1 MQSPSL
7 LDLQRPILV
16 PTGDSSLNVAFDSSN
31 LIHSR
36 KRKSSE
42 IEPGNHG
49 LQSDVFAAKLLS
61 PKQTVLNFAPVT
73 LVARACLPLAW
84 LDTSAGTSRTIFEA
98 TILSVE
104 EWEQRILLVRQV
116 PNGGLH
122 AVERIGQDVY
132 IACPLHSSISE
143 AWCYDAAI
151 GKVAEVKVEDL
162 LRAEGDDG
170 LRNSHTRTGSVS
182 SLPAL
187 STPKSPKKP
196 TNRRGA
202 LARMSILKPKDRA
215 SHGFMIPPNSPH
227 LSQQPTA
234 AYLDDLAGQ
243 DMAQIPIPDPVMQSP
258 AIPPSSLL
266 GAPTTVTTSSG
277 IGFQDPF
284 DNTVPLNGALLPAP
298 ASLAASENLWAGPGP
313 TGPERLRTQYFEHL
327 YTSKTSL
334 AFYVKGPL
342 SRARAHV
349 RSGGDPA
356 KAILELSEFYEQSIL
371 PTKKIDLKYK
381 ESLSKVI
388 RELPPMIVEQEG
400 EGFVG
405 QDTSQKK
412 KKSRKKK
419 VKLGKD
425 CLWPDEEEFIA
436 KWWRGRDLK
445 ATSLTATGQAE
456 EMRKEFA
463 DLRMRESEMQM
474 LLILEV
480 MLLGLAGSRLSET
493 AKPAQV
499 TDPEVKLQSV
509 EDENNEILATVPQVP
524 PKEKKRR
531 NWSSEMDTIV
541 DRLCIWHTV
550 SLDDFPATEDGGRKD
565 GSSSTSSKPNEP
577 LKDFCK
583 DVLLPFYS
591 TKLPE
596 QVKSICRKL
605 GGPEISPKR
614 SKQLH
619 PAPAMTLHRSS
630 SISSLTRSKSARPL
644 AKRTLERV
652 LSEDHQLHRH
662 TSPPTT
668 FSRGPSATA
677 SVTHNPII
685 PALKREP
692 SERPVSR
699 GGNLSKSVSFS
710 NREIDLAADQKAH
723 EQKRRKLD
731 RLAQQKR
738 ELEAAIDALKKPDR
752 KTAAGLFMDEVEDR
766 KSKEKERKS
775 AVQISAT
782 PRARRVKES
791 LMEPELPQ
799 LPKLKIQERDA
810 GMVIPSSTIKAR
822 PLRSGIP
829 SSNSTTRSSATKRA
843 VLAAIHETPSRG
855 VVKKTSNPL
864 DLPPVCPPLAKE
876 VDQFTIA
883 ATPASKQVNMGR
895 EGEPLSEHDPP
906 SGSPAQAGPYEEI
919 NSVQNLH
926 MTRSRRPV
934 LFTPVKRSD
943 VPLDHVFRDA
953 PEIPEQA
960 GRMMD
965 RVMGGRGRGMM
976 MDDSFQWSQ
985 STTDGV
991 TKTPARGTVEP
1002 KDFPMGNVEEDDI
1015 YDKLGWNDDFDL

>member
-7 LDLQRPILV
+7 PDLQRPIPV
-16 PTGDSSLNVAFDSSN
+16 PAGGSSLNVASESSH
-31 LIHSR
+31 LIHNR
-36 KRKSSE
+36 KRKSSD
-42 IEPGNHG
+42 IEPGNNG
-49 LQSDVFAAKLLS
+49 SESDIFAAKLLF
-61 PKQTVLNFAPVT
+61 PRHAPLNFAPVT

-84 LDTSAGTSRTIFEA
+84 LDTSSGTCRTIFEA

-104 EWEQRILLVRQV
+104 EWEQRILLVRQI
-116 PNGGLH
+116 PDGRLH
-122 AVERIGQDVY
+122 AVERIGQDIYV
-132 IACPLHSSISE
+132 ACTLHSWVLES
-143 AWCYDAAI
+143 WCHDAAI
-151 GKVAEVKVEDL
+151 GKIAEVKVEDL
-162 LRAEGDDG
+162 LRGEGEG
-170 LRNSHTRTGSVS
+170 GPRTGHTRSGSLS
-182 SLPAL
+182 SLTAL
-187 STPKSPKKP
+187 PTPKSPKKP

-202 LARMSILKPKDRA
+202 LARMSILKAKDHA
-215 SHGFMIPPNSPH
+215 SINGSITPSGSPN
-227 LSQQPTA
+227 LLQQSTTTA
-234 AYLDDLAGQ
+234 LGDLAGQ
-243 DMAQIPIPDPVMQSP
+243 DMTQISIPDAVMQPPALSPSTILEVPIPATTYSGTGLG
-258 AIPPSSLL
+258 IPFSD
-266 GAPTTVTTSSG
+266 T
-277 IGFQDPF
+277 I
-284 DNTVPLNGALLPAP
+284 PLHEALVPAP
-298 ASLAASENLWAGPGP
+298 APPPILENPI
-313 TGPERLRTQYFEHL
+313 GPERLRTQYFEHL

-349 RSGGDPA
+349 RTGEDPA
-356 KAILELSEFYEQSIL
+356 RAISDLSEFYEQGIL

-381 ESLSKVI
+381 ESLAKI
-388 RELPPMIVEQEG
+388 IKELPSMVVEQGG
-400 EGFVG
+400 EGAVG
-405 QDTSQKK
+405 QDVFEKK
-412 KKSRKKK
+412 KRSRKKK
-419 VKLGKD
+419 AKLGKD
-425 CLWPDEEEFIA
+425 CLWPNEEEFIV

-445 ATSLTATGQAE
+445 TTTSLTATSQAE

-480 MLLGLAGSRLSET
+480 MLLKIAGSRLSET
-493 AKPAQV
+493 AKPASV
-499 TDPEVKLQSV
+499 TDPDVKVESV
-509 EDENNEILATVPQVP
+509 EDDVHEILATTPQEP

-531 NWSSEMDTIV
+531 NWSSEIDTIV

-550 SLDDFPATEDGGRKD
+550 SLDDLNATADRSQNN
-565 GSSSTSSKPNEP
+565 GSGSTSSKPNDA

-591 TKLPE
+591 AKLPE
-596 QVKSICRKL
+596 QIKSICRKL
-605 GGPEISPKR
+605 GGPEVSPKR
-614 SKQLH
+614 SKQPP
-619 PAPAMTLHRSS
+619 PAPAVTLHRSS
-630 SISSLTRSKSARPL
+630 SISSLTKSKSARPL

-668 FSRGPSATA
+668 FSRGSSVTA
-677 SVTHNPII
+677 SVTHNHII
-685 PALKREP
+685 PTLKREP

-710 NREIDLAADQKAH
+710 NREIDLAADQKTH

-752 KTAAGLFMDEVEDR
+752 RTVAGLFMDEVEDR
-766 KSKEKERKS
+766 KSKEKERKP

-782 PRARRVKES
+782 PRARRIREA
-791 LMEPELPQ
+791 LQEPDLPQ
-799 LPKLKIQERDA
+799 PPKLKIQDQDVGA
-810 GMVIPSSTIKAR
+810 VIPSSTIKSR
-822 PLRSGIP
+822 PLHPLIP

-855 VVKKTSNPL
+855 AEKRTSNPL
-864 DLPPVCPPLAKE
+864 NLPVVWPPPAQA

-883 ATPASKQVNMGR
+883 ATPASKRTTLGGGGV
-895 EGEPLSEHDPP
+895 PLSDPDLP
-906 SGSPAQAGPYEEI
+906 SDSPGQAARYEETDGA
-919 NSVQNLH
+919 QNLH

-965 RVMGGRGRGMM
+965 RVMGGKGRGM
-976 MDDSFQWSQ
+976 MDDSFPWSQ
-985 STTDGV
+985 GADGSA
-991 TKTPARGTVEP
+991 KTPGRGTVEQ
-1002 KDFPMGNVEEDDI
+1002 KDVRVEDVEEGDI